1 MPNSGHRER
10 RRGSRVHAFPVELSA
25 RGTISAK
32 PGLQAQIYSP
42 SYAALRRRSF
52 TWSFT
57 WGRVHEANRAKP
69 PPCRTERDKDG
80 APGFGWACRS
90 PRLASFARLTWGTLT
105 FSPVSSSCGMRGS
118 AALSRGVE
126 IPALFRGLLTQQES
140 AGAGTQ
146 ADSGAYQAHIPEGTA
161 AGQQRNGRHHQ
172 GDF

>member
-1 MPNSGHRER
+1 MPSKVTIVRIIELMFCAAGAAPISRQSRKEASAGGRICRTPGIGSGGEEA
-10 RRGSRVHAFPVELSA
+10 GFSAFPVELSA

-32 PGLQAQIYSP
+32 PGLQAQIYSA

-105 FSPVSSSCGMRGS
+105 FSPVSSSCECAEAPLFHVEWRFPGFS
-118 AALSRGVE
+118 AAS
-126 IPALFRGLLTQQES
+126 
-140 AGAGTQ
+140 
-146 ADSGAYQAHIPEGTA
+146 
-161 AGQQRNGRHHQ
+161 
-172 GDF
+172 